1 MSRTRSL
8 IATTGVMAAII
19 GTTAAGASGLASAS
33 STPAAARIQGSAVPF
48 TSHTQVTGT
57 VAGGQKLSVQ
67 VWLRPQVA
75 AAERFAS
82 AVSTPGSTC
91 STTT

>member
-19 GTTAAGASGLASAS
+19 GTAIVGASGLASAS
-33 STPAAARIQGSAVPF
+33 STPAFARIQGSAVPF
-48 TSHTQVTGT
+48 TSHAQA
-57 VAGGQKLSVQ
+57 AGAVPGSQRLSIQ

-75 AAERFAS
+75 AAESFA
-82 AVSTPGSTC
+82 AR
-91 STTT
+91 